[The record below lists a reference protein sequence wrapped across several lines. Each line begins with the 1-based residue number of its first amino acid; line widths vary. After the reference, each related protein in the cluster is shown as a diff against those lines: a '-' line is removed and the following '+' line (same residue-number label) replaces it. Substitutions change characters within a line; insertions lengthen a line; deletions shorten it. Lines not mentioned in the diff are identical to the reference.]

1 MPVGRDRFIAAL
13 FSILT
18 SLASFG
24 QQIEVDGGFV
34 EDSLLIGQ
42 DVNYY
47 LTASYPAELEMVFP
61 DSGYN
66 FSPFEYADKTYFPTQ
81 LLGGIAYDSTIYTVQ
96 SYEIDLVQYLQLPAI
111 VLEGADS
118 VVIQSPLDS
127 IYLKELAPVVS
138 DTTQLIANLEYKEVN
153 TVFNYPLLYYILG
166 AFVLLSAVLS
176 LIFGKKIIRYFKLR
190 KLRKDYERFSENLIG
205 FIQKLKK
212 EPNPELAE
220 HALNAWK
227 NYQERLDKYP
237 FTKLTTTEILKLN
250 SNKELEKPL
259 KSIDR
264 LIYGKRVTETVYQ
277 DFQQIEDFAQHR
289 YQKKVEEIRYG
300 K

>member
-264 LIYGKRVTETVYQ
+264 LIYGKRVAETVYQ